1 MQAALIGPSGQ
12 TIIGPAGLTIGRIQS
27 NQLVVYD
34 RRVSA
39 RHAVISS
46 LKQGYYTITDIGS
59 TNGTFVNE
67 LTLTSNVPHILQF
80 GDTIR
85 IGDTILTFQISDE
98 LHSIHNE
105 ITPFTENSP
114 TWDGSATDRLVRVR
128 YRPVINYQPVES
140 QERQDLS
147 VPGQAVNN
155 STWQPAPVPHYQKGG
170 ENPTVMR
177 VQESAQRLVPSS
189 TRVHR
194 RILVALLLAGF
205 MLIGV
210 IAFSMFEYL
219 NYLNRS
225 TPGRTLDTFC
235 SALQSKDYQ
244 SVYGQLSNKLQRLG
258 SEKMIA
264 DDLSNVKRCSFKIS
278 KETENFAAAKIS
290 FSGLSG
296 QLVSGTMILVNGSN
310 DTWKID
316 DLQII

>member
-1 MQAALIGPSGQ
+1 MQVALIGPSGQ
-12 TIIGPAGLTIGRIQS
+12 TIIGSAGLTIGRMQS

-59 TNGTFVNE
+59 ANGTFVIG
-67 LTLTSNVPHILQF
+67 LTLTRNVPHILHV

-85 IGDTILTFQISDE
+85 IGDIILTFQISDE
-98 LHSIHNE
+98 LHSIPNE

-114 TWDGSATDRLVRVR
+114 TWDGSATERLVRVR
-128 YRPVINYQPVES
+128 YRPDINYQPVES
-140 QERQDLS
+140 QEKQDPS
-147 VPGQAVNN
+147 VPGQTVNN
-155 STWQPAPVPHYQKGG
+155 STWQSAAVPRYQKGG
-170 ENPTVMR
+170 ENTTLMR
-177 VQESAQRLVPSS
+177 VHESAQWAASPS
-189 TRVHR
+189 TRVRH
-194 RILVALLLAGF
+194 RILVALLLAALLL
-205 MLIGV
+205 MGV

-219 NYLNRS
+219 NYLKRS

-244 SVYGQLSNKLQRLG
+244 SVYGQLSNKVQRIG
-258 SEKMIA
+258 SEKMLA
-264 DDLSNVKRCSFKIS
+264 GDLSNVKGRIYKIS

-296 QLVSGTMILVNGSN
+296 QLVSGTMILVKGSS